1 MMSDTDWFWKI
12 ERPEIALQQVRKVPP
27 EPDVP
32 GLIESQRRPQLGDVV
47 RRRLLAQQ
55 DRRRV
60 ARDQEEQREGDDH
73 HSRRHR
79 HEECQSPDDVV
90 QHPLDGP

>member
-1 MMSDTDWFWKI
+1 MISETDWFWKI
-12 ERPEIALQQVRKVPP
+12 ERPEIALEQTRKVPT

-32 GLIESQRRPQLGDVV
+32 GLVESQRRAQLRDVV

-55 DRRRV
+55 DRCRI
-60 ARDQEEQREGDDH
+60 ARDEEQQREGDDH

-79 HEECQSPDDVV
+79 HEEGQSPDGVG
-90 QHPLDGP
+90 QHPLRT